1 MKKLISAIILVLI
14 VASPRLI
21 TAQSLNEVL
30 ENHFEAIGQKKL
42 KKVETITTKGK
53 INQMGIDVPFVQIS
67 VRPNL
72 FRVQGTFQGLSFIQ
86 TYNGVEGWT
95 VNPFAGTTEP
105 EPIPADQLKE
115 LKIQADMDGMLW
127 QWEDKGFNV
136 TLDSTEDVEGTLCYR
151 VKVVV
156 PEGST
161 YINFIDKESFLL
173 IKTNTKSTIMGTEV
187 EGESFYSNYMQ
198 IDGITFPGKI
208 ENRYNGV
215 TSEVILI
222 EGVELNKEYAST
234 LFDKSGTTV
243 VTE

>member
-1 MKKLISAIILVLI
+1 MKKIISATLLLLI
-14 VASPRLI
+14 VASSNLL
-21 TAQSLNEVL
+21 TAQNLDEVL
-30 ENHFEAIGQKKL
+30 ENHFDAIGQKKL
-42 KKVETITTKGK
+42 KKVETVTTKGK

-105 EPIPADQLKE
+105 EPIPADQMKE
-115 LKIQADMDGMLW
+115 LKVQADMDGILW
-127 QWEDKGFNV
+127 QWKEKGYNV
-136 TLDSTEDVEGTLCYR
+136 TLDSTEEVEGTPCYR

-161 YINFIDKESFLL
+161 YVNFIDKESFLL
-173 IKTNTKSTIMGTEV
+173 IKTNTKSTMMGAEV
-187 EGESFYSNYMQ
+187 ESESFYSNYMQ
-198 IDGITFPGKI
+198 IEGITFPGKI

-215 TSEVILI
+215 TSEIILI
-222 EGVELNKEYAST
+222 EAVELNKEYATT
-234 LFDKSGTTV
+234 LFDKSGTTI

>member
-1 MKKLISAIILVLI
+1 MKKLISAIVLVLI
-14 VASPRLI
+14 IASPGII
-21 TAQSLNEVL
+21 TAQSLDEVL
-30 ENHFEAIGQKKL
+30 DNHFEAIGQKKL

-72 FRVQGTFQGLSFIQ
+72 FRVQGTFQGLSFVQ
-86 TYNGVEGWT
+86 TYNGTEGWT
-95 VNPFAGTTEP
+95 VNPFAGSTAP
-105 EPIPADQLKE
+105 EPIPADQMRE

-127 QWEDKGFNV
+127 KWQDKGYAV
-136 TLDSTEDVEGTLCYR
+136 TLDSTEEVEGTLCYR

-161 YINFIDKESFLL
+161 YISFIDKESFMI
-173 IKTNTKSTIMGTEV
+173 IKTRSNSTIMGTAV

-198 IDGITFPGKI
+198 IDGIAFPGKI

-222 EGVELNKEYAST
+222 EAVELNKEYATT
-234 LFDKSGTTV
+234 LFDKEGTAV
-243 VTE
+243 ITE

>member
-14 VASPRLI
+14 VASPGML
-21 TAQSLNEVL
+21 TAQNLDEVL

-95 VNPFAGTTEP
+95 VNPFAGTTDP

-127 QWEDKGFNV
+127 QWKDKGYNV
-136 TLDSTEDVEGTLCYR
+136 TLDSTEEVEGTLCYR

-161 YINFIDKESFLL
+161 YVNFIDKESFLM
-173 IKTNTKSTIMGTEV
+173 IKTKTKSTIMGAEV
-187 EGESFYSNYMQ
+187 EGESYYSNYMQ

-222 EGVELNKEYAST
+222 EGVELNKEYATT
-234 LFDKSGTTV
+234 LFDKSGTAV